1 MKKRN
6 IIYTLGA
13 LLISLSSCQQ
23 NTYEQFDSEYRAV
36 NIWVGTEQNPL
47 DSTSYN
53 FSYSLEQDSLI
64 FYARLIGTL
73 PTSTQSFT
81 LEAYEG
87 DIDKVDGAVEIGEY
101 TFEPGEY
108 LKQFPI
114 LFDPTKL
121 SSEDSAYFADN
132 NGYLKFRL
140 KVTDEVVA
148 GAESY
153 QTIHVI
159 LKNAIAKPD
168 TWDEAVYPQV
178 ALYKYFGSYSEVKYK
193 FMIQEIGQV
202 DFKVRYNQTPDYD
215 EATNTFSSAYAKFLK
230 NKMILAL
237 EEYNETHSE
246 PLTDEFG
253 FPVTFN

>member
-1 MKKRN
+1 MKKREILS
-6 IIYTLGA
+6 IIGCM
-13 LLISLSSCQQ
+13 LIAFSSCQQ
-23 NTYEQFDSEYRAV
+23 NTYEQFDPEYKAV
-36 NIWVGTEQNPL
+36 NIWVGTELNPL

-73 PTSTQSFT
+73 PTSAQSFT

-87 DIDKVDGAVEIGEY
+87 DLDKVDGAYEIGEY

-114 LFDPTKL
+114 LFDPNKL
-121 SSEDSAYFADN
+121 SSNDSSYLSEND
-132 NGYLKFRL
+132 GYLKFRL
-140 KVTDEVVA
+140 KTTDEVVA

-159 LKNAIAKPD
+159 IKNAIAKPD

-178 ALYKYFGSYSEVKYK
+178 ALYRYFGSYSEVKYK
-193 FMIQEIGQV
+193 FMIQEIGKV
-202 DFKVRYNQTPDYD
+202 DFKVQYNQTPDYD

-230 NKMILAL
+230 NLMILAL
-237 EEYNETHSE
+237 DEYNATHSE